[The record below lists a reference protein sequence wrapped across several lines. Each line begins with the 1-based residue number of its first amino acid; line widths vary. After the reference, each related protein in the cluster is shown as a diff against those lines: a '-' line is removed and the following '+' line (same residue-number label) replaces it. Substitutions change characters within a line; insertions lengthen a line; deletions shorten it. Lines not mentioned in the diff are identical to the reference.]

1 MSKLE
6 KNHIEI
12 NGNNENSQTG
22 IRCCDNSPAFTI
34 TYDVAGV
41 LVVYSVCKPCSK
53 LNCFSQFIAEKVP
66 VKNKNEKIK
75 NNSENTEQNEVI
87 EGIIENTGEHNERH
101 TVNPE
106 HTERHTSTTLVS
118 DGGEN

>member
-12 NGNNENSQTG
+12 NGNNENSKTG

-41 LVVYSVCKPCSK
+41 FVVYSVCKSCSN
-53 LNCFSQFIAEKVP
+53 LDCFSQFVVEKVP

-75 NNSENTEQNEVI
+75 KNSENTEQNEVI
-87 EGIIENTGEHNERH
+87 EGIIENTGERNERH
-101 TVNPE
+101 TVNAE
-106 HTERHTSTTLVS
+106 HTERRTSTTLVS
-118 DGGEN
+118 DRGEN